1 MQLRNLGRSGLKVS
15 AIGLG
20 ANTFGGTADRD
31 ATVEIVHQAL
41 DLGVTFIDTADVYS
55 FGRSEEFL
63 GEALTGRRQQAI
75 LATKCGMP
83 MSDGPFERGLSRRW
97 IAQAI
102 DDSLRRLKT
111 DYIDL
116 FQVHRPDDETP
127 IEETVRA
134 LDDAVRLG
142 KVRYVGC
149 SNYAAW
155 QLAEAI
161 GAGRLQGLD
170 PWISAQNRWN
180 VIDGLDDPYLLA
192 ACRRLG
198 VGIIPYTPLA
208 SGILTGKYRR
218 GAEPPPGTR
227 AGDMPMV
234 RQRITDAKLAAVE
247 RLRPWAESRGHTT
260 TELAI
265 AYLLAHPEVST
276 VIVGARTAAQL
287 ADNVK
292 AADWVLTPAERDEV
306 TALAQGE

>member
-1 MQLRNLGRSGLKVS
+1 MQLRNLGRSGLKVP

-31 ATVEIVHQAL
+31 ATVEIVHRAL

-55 FGRSEEFL
+55 RGRSEEFL
-63 GEALTGRRQQAI
+63 GEALAGRRREAI
-75 LATKCGMP
+75 LATKCGIA

-97 IAQAI
+97 ITQAI
-102 DDSLRRLKT
+102 EDSLRRLRT

-116 FQVHRPDDETP
+116 FQVHAPDAETP

-134 LDDAVRLG
+134 LDDAVRQG

-155 QLAEAI
+155 QLAEAV
-161 GAGRLQGLD
+161 GAGKLLGLD

-180 VIDGLDDPYLLA
+180 VIDGLDDPHLLP
-192 ACRRLG
+192 ACRQFG

-208 SGILTGKYRR
+208 SGILTGKYQR
-218 GAEPPPGTR
+218 GTEPPAGTR
-227 AGDMPMV
+227 MGDMPNV
-234 RQRITDAKLAAVE
+234 RQRLTDTKLAAVD
-247 RLRPWAESRGHTT
+247 RLRPWAEARGHST

-265 AYLLAHPEVST
+265 AFLLAHAEVST

-287 ADNVK
+287 ADNIK
-292 AADWVLTPAERDEV
+292 AAEWTLSAAERDEV
-306 TALAQGE
+306 AALARGK

>member
-1 MQLRNLGRSGLKVS
+1 MQLRNLGRSGLKVP

-31 ATVEIVHQAL
+31 ATVEIVHRAL

-55 FGRSEEFL
+55 RGRSEEFL
-63 GEALTGRRQQAI
+63 GEALAGRRREAI
-75 LATKCGMP
+75 LATKCGIA

-97 IAQAI
+97 ITQAI
-102 DDSLRRLKT
+102 EDSLRRLRT

-116 FQVHRPDDETP
+116 FQVHAPDAETP

-134 LDDAVRLG
+134 LDDAVRQG

-155 QLAEAI
+155 QLAEAV
-161 GAGRLQGLD
+161 GAGKLLGLD

-180 VIDGLDDPYLLA
+180 VIDGLDDPHLLP
-192 ACRRLG
+192 ACRQFG

-208 SGILTGKYRR
+208 SGILTGKYQR
-218 GAEPPPGTR
+218 GTEPPAGTR
-227 AGDMPMV
+227 MGDMPNV
-234 RQRITDAKLAAVE
+234 RQRLTDTKLAAVD
-247 RLRPWAESRGHTT
+247 RLRPWAEARGHST

-265 AYLLAHPEVST
+265 AFLLAHAEVST

-287 ADNVK
+287 ADNIK
-292 AADWVLTPAERDEV
+292 AAEWTLSAAERDEV
-306 TALAQGE
+306 AALAQGE

>member
-1 MQLRNLGRSGLKVS
+1 MQLRNLGRSGLNVS

-20 ANTFGGTADRD
+20 ANTFGGTADRH
-31 ATVEIVHQAL
+31 ATVEIVHRAL

-63 GEALTGRRQQAI
+63 SEALAGRRQQAI

-83 MSDGPFERGLSRRW
+83 MSESPFARGLSRRW

-134 LDDAVRLG
+134 LDDAVRQG

-155 QLAEAI
+155 QLAEAL
-161 GAGRLQGLD
+161 GAGKLQGLD

-180 VIDGLDDPYLLA
+180 VIDGLDDPHLLP
-192 ACRRLG
+192 ACRRFG

-208 SGILTGKYRR
+208 SGILTGKYQR
-218 GAEPPPGTR
+218 GAEPAPGTR
-227 AGDMPMV
+227 MGDMPMV
-234 RQRITDAKLAAVE
+234 RQRLTDAKLAAVE
-247 RLRPWAESRGHTT
+247 RLRPWAEARGHTT

-276 VIVGARTAAQL
+276 VIVGARTSAQL

-306 TALAQGE
+306 TALAQGQ